1 MHTKPTSPAA
11 PKAPK
16 DISKQDVSRNQ
27 KTKANFGMK
36 KRYLFYLAD
45 PLLLLASAIALG
57 VLFGLD
63 VVEALKKIKHPITLY
78 LLLWMLGSALLRKE
92 KVKATIETT
101 LNTLL
106 KKNIAIHVTIVLLYY
121 YLDVTGFRW
130 YFLSLFALITFLE
143 MVGFRLFT
151 FTKLLAEV
159 NEDSSLPKRE
169 NILKTRD
176 NLNSTSGLA
185 DSLQMLIVGE
195 IGLAAFEFINKH
207 MDRLHDKTLFLSTST
222 RFNILQQP
230 DSTFEQV
237 INLKAVNKAGR
248 INKFFEAINSKLPN
262 GGKLIGFTE
271 TPESTKIRIMQRYP
285 KGINYIAYA
294 TYYLWHRAFPKIYLL
309 REFYFIVT
317 TGKHR
322 ELSKAETFG
331 RLYSCGFEIKGE
343 AVIEGKQ
350 FFVAQKVKAPSFDEN
365 PTYGPL
371 ISLRRH
377 GKNGKLIKVYKFRSM
392 YPFSEYLQ
400 GYVYQQ
406 NQLDKGGKFKDDFRV
421 TPEGKLLRKFWL
433 DELPM
438 LLNILKGEMKVVG
451 VRPLSKHYFN
461 LYSQEL
467 QEKRTKH
474 KPGLIPPFYVDM
486 PETLD
491 EIMASEMRYLERYEK
506 NPILTDWKYFWGAIY
521 NIIIKKAR
529 SK

>member
-1 MHTKPTSPAA
+1 MNLSTTPPPKGQEEAPA
-11 PKAPK
+11 PEP
-16 DISKQDVSRNQ
+16 SSNM
-27 KTKANFGMK
+27 KTKAPFRIK

-45 PLLLLASAIALG
+45 PLLILVSAIGLG
-57 VLFGLD
+57 LFFKLD
-63 VVEALKKIKHPITLY
+63 VLDTLVSIKHPITLY
-78 LLLWMLGSALLRKE
+78 LILWMLGSALLRKE
-92 KVKATIETT
+92 RVKPTIEKT
-101 LNTLL
+101 LNTLV

-130 YFLSLFALITFLE
+130 YFLSLFVLITFLE

-151 FTKLLAEV
+151 FTRVLAEV
-159 NEDSSLPKRE
+159 EEDEYLTNKEARI
-169 NILKTRD
+169 NTKD
-176 NLNSTSGLA
+176 NLSSTSGLS

-207 MDRLHDKTLFLSTST
+207 MGQLHNKTLFLSTST

-230 DSTFEQV
+230 DNTFEQV
-237 INLKAVNKAGR
+237 VILKAVNKAGR
-248 INKFFEAINSKLPN
+248 INKFFEAINSKIPN

-271 TPESTKIRIMQRYP
+271 TPESAKIRIMQRYP

-294 TYYLWHRAFPKIYLL
+294 AYYLWHQAFPKIYLL

-322 ELSKAETFG
+322 VLSKAETFG
-331 RLYSCGFEIKGE
+331 RLYSCGFEITGE
-343 AVIEGKQ
+343 AVIKGQQ
-350 FFVAQKVKAPSFDEN
+350 FFVAEKVKEPSFDEN

-371 ISLRRH
+371 ISLNRH

-400 GYVYQQ
+400 SYVYQQ

-421 TPEGKLLRKFWL
+421 TAEGKLLRKFWL

-438 LLNILKGEMKVVG
+438 LLNVLKGEMKIVG

-461 LYSQEL
+461 LYTKEL
-467 QEKRTKH
+467 QEKRIKH
-474 KPGLIPPFYVDM
+474 KPGLIPPFYVDL
-486 PETLD
+486 PETLED
-491 EIMASEMRYLERYEK
+491 IMASEMRYLEKYEQ
-506 NPILTDWKYFWGAIY
+506 NPILTDWTYFWGAIY
-521 NIIIKKAR
+521 NIFVKKAR